1 MHTEE
6 KVLHIVWHTGMDLHC
21 SAVALIRWQKTVDMV
36 RKKLKPV
43 CPSSGL
49 GFDSIIFKY
58 IEMTLALNKDL

>member
-1 MHTEE
+1 
-6 KVLHIVWHTGMDLHC
+6 MDLHC
-21 SAVALIRWQKTVDMV
+21 SSVALIRWQKTVDMV

-49 GFDSIIFKY
+49 GFDSIISKY